1 MANPKSSSASP
12 KRKRPASWGTIR
24 RRESGKFEA
33 FYRMEGRTM
42 RAPRRFDSEAEAQAW
57 LATERAAHVTGTW
70 IDPERVSVAPAG
82 AAGVLTPASTFEAL
96 CEALIAEEAV
106 FAEARPA
113 YLHEQARLIRRVIIP
128 TLGAVPLGAVKPS
141 LLDAAYQQWHAH
153 SASQARNALVALRK
167 VVKLGKRRDV
177 FTFDMADSIRVHPR
191 PDREIVTLAPMQ
203 LAQFRRT
210 IEEWRERPDRH
221 GPQPSRLLID
231 VTDVMLA
238 TSARI
243 GEALGLRVQD
253 VDLGHARTVVTI
265 AGTLIEGHGQRKHWQ
280 PATKTEAGMR
290 SIIVPEWVVP
300 TLERLTRAANLH
312 GTDFL
317 FHTSSGLPT
326 GSHSVHRQLRAVREW
341 AGLSSELVPH
351 VFRKTV
357 ATTIAD
363 HESGGLDAAALTLGH
378 SRSRV
383 TEQHYAK
390 RRTLAPDMREALAT
404 LGEGSPRSNLN

>member
-1 MANPKSSSASP
+1 MAQSQPRSAHP
-12 KRKRPASWGTIR
+12 KRKRPAAWGTIR

-33 FYRMEGRTM
+33 FYRMEGRTI
-42 RAPRRFDSEAEAQAW
+42 RAPRRFDSDAEAQAW

-70 IDPERVSVAPAG
+70 IDPERVSVAPAS
-82 AAGVLTPASTFEAL
+82 APGVLTLASTFEAL
-96 CEALIAEEAV
+96 CEALIAEEAA

-113 YLHEQARLIRRVIIP
+113 YLHEQARLIRRVIVP

-153 SASQARNALVALRK
+153 RPAQARNALVALRK
-167 VVKLGKRRDV
+167 VVKLGKRRDL
-177 FTFDMADSIRVHPR
+177 FTFDMSDSIRVHPR
-191 PDREIVTLAPMQ
+191 PEKEIITLEPMQ
-203 LAQFRRT
+203 LGQFRRT
-210 IEEWRERPDRH
+210 IEEWRDRPERY
-221 GPQPSRLLID
+221 GPQPSALLLD

-243 GEALGLRVQD
+243 GEALGLRVRD
-253 VDLGHARTVVTI
+253 VEFGASRTIVTI

-290 SIIVPEWVVP
+290 SIIVPEWAVP
-300 TLERLTRAANLH
+300 TLERLTLAANLH

-326 GSHSVHRQLRAVREW
+326 GSHSVHRQLRAVRAW
-341 AGLSSELVPH
+341 AGLSSGLVPH

-390 RRTLAPDMREALAT
+390 RRTLAPDMREALAS
-404 LGEGSPRSNLN
+404 LGEGTR